1 MGLKPTTQSE
11 SFEPTTRSGEASSHP
26 HPTGERR
33 EVRGDLLARQREL
46 QFRVTAP
53 HVTCAITLRGASVIL
68 MLLRLRSAARRSD
81 ALPPLLGAQ
90 QLRRVELSDLQLY
103 LLYFEVLQL
112 YLSATGLQTCNA
124 IQPYIVSIRASSA
137 GTPST
142 HITQ

>member
-33 EVRGDLLARQREL
+33 EDLARQREL

-124 IQPYIVSIRASSA
+124 IQPYIVSIRASASA